1 MSYNQT
7 KNSIDRAISVLL
19 TIPNKELIFIDYLE
33 TECGRSKWIRLPL
46 LTWNQA
52 ESVLYELNY
61 WFRKRSADLRYKNI
75 RVRSEIDLD
84 QMIEVDGHP
93 GIFMTKREFQF
104 DERYQAM
111 RDQYLYNGEFSDLYD
126 K

>member
-1 MSYNQT
+1 MSYNHT
-7 KNSIDRAISVLL
+7 KNSIDRAISFLL
-19 TIPNKELIFIDYLE
+19 TIPNDELIFIDYIE

-111 RDQYLYNGEFSDLYD
+111 RDQYLYSGEFSDLYD